1 MRILVTGGLG
11 FIGWEVAQQA
21 VAAGHQVVLVDDCSA
36 NVVDPRDANR
46 LTPGGV
52 IRARVQAGQLAEV
65 VAPDL
70 DAVIHCASPVGAAGV
85 IGRDCVTEITEATSA
100 AIRIA
105 QAAGC
110 PLINVSTSEVYG
122 QEGTNAEGD
131 PLVIPPR
138 YSSRLGYAVGKLAG
152 EHQVAHAAHHGL
164 RAVSVRPFNVVGP
177 LQAPGKGFVLPR
189 FCEQAWAGEMP
200 TVFGSGRQA
209 RALLHVAD
217 AARFLLL
224 LLDRPQVLDGRAI
237 NVGAEDN
244 TVTVERL
251 ALAVQS
257 AVHRAGGPAPRPLAL
272 VDGRDVFGDGWE
284 EAAAGTKLP
293 DPTLAHRIGWRP
305 RMDLWGIVSES
316 VEHHRPAAREA
327 A

>member
-21 VAAGHQVVLVDDCSA
+21 IAAGHRVVLVDDCSA
-36 NVVDPRDANR
+36 HVVSLDQARAA
-46 LTPGGV
+46 GAGV
-52 IRARVQAGQLAEV
+52 RPVPVQHADKVNDQHTLRV
-65 VAPDL
+65 

-85 IGRDCVTEITEATSA
+85 IGRDCVTEITEATAA

-105 QAAGC
+105 RAADC

-122 QEGTNAEGD
+122 QDGTNTEAD

-152 EHQVAHAAHHGL
+152 EHQVAHAAARGL

-257 AVHRAGGPAPRPLAL
+257 AVHRAGGPAPRPIAL